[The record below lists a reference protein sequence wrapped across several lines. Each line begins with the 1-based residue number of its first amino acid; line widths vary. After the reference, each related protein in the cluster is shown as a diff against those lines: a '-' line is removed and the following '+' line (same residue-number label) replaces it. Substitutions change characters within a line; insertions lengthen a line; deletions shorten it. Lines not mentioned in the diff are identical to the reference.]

1 MRRFFA
7 AKSPICCRC
16 SAKSLDPITMQRPVQ
31 FPADPAPA
39 SVLGNLP
46 ASIAPAA
53 HCLSYSGAA
62 ANIPAINNMK
72 PTPNK
77 KSSGAIGDIFHIDE
91 AATEARGL
99 TEHWSLADC
108 H

>member
-1 MRRFFA
+1 MRKVDGGHA
-7 AKSPICCRC
+7 VLCCE
-16 SAKSLDPITMQRPVQ
+16 ADDQRTARVCQ
-31 FPADPAPA
+31 R
-39 SVLGNLP
+39 V
-46 ASIAPAA
+46 APAA